1 MAGGFKAFLIAAA
14 LIVAAAT
21 TGATL
26 SAYSSTAQNSGSTFS
41 TAASYNTCPNTTLI
55 PAYLTGFENGRK
67 NAHSDNIFGFGN
79 AAATSIQTT
88 TVRSG
93 AYALKAAPVGGSAY
107 LGWWNQSLP
116 ATETIRFAIRF
127 ETLPTAN
134 VGQLFAVTTVGSTA
148 ATLKYVSASK
158 TFAFAL
164 SGNTTVTSSSS
175 VQLAAGQW
183 YVIDVRFDPSTATH
197 QLAWRLDGVAQPSVS
212 VASTATTVYDH
223 QLGTNGADT
232 YTAYYDDLMLV
243 AGTSAYPLGDGR
255 VYGLKPDGMG
265 NLTPAGSNFINNDST
280 ALNANSWQRLDEL
293 PMIGITDYI
302 SQNVLNANSYAE
314 ITFANTTETCIRAA
328 ATYITWHTGGSKSTT
343 AGFRIYDGTAQSTV
357 YQGEW
362 MHQAGRDLTKA
373 ITPATT
379 WSQSAL
385 NGLVGR
391 FGYWSATGNPSNPPS
406 LDGALIEYEVPQ

>member
-1 MAGGFKAFLIAAA
+1 MAGGLKAFLIAAA
-14 LIVAAAT
+14 LIVAAGT
-21 TGATL
+21 TSATL
-26 SAYSSTAQNSGSTFS
+26 SAYSSNAQNTGSTFS
-41 TAASYNTCPNTTLI
+41 TAASYSTCPNTTLV
-55 PAYLTGFENGRK
+55 PAYLTGFEAGRK
-67 NAHSDNIFGFGN
+67 SAHSDNIFGFGN
-79 AAATSIQTT
+79 AAATSVQTT

-107 LGWWNQSLP
+107 MGWWNQSLP

-127 ETLPTAN
+127 ETLPSAN
-134 VGQLFAVTTVGSTA
+134 VGQLFAVTTPASTA

-183 YVIDVRFDPSTATH
+183 YVIDLRFDPSTATH

-223 QLGTNGADT
+223 QVGTNGADT
-232 YTAYYDDLMLV
+232 YTAYYDDLAIV
-243 AGTSAYPLGDGR
+243 AGTAAYPLGDGR
-255 VYGLKPDGMG
+255 IYGLKPDGMG
-265 NLTPAGSNFINNDST
+265 NLTPAGSNFVNNDNT
-280 ALNANSWQRLDEL
+280 ALNANSWQRLDESPL
-293 PMIGITDYI
+293 TGNTDYI

-314 ITFANTTETCIRAA
+314 ITFANTTETCVRAA
-328 ATYITWHTGGSKSTT
+328 AAYITWHTAGAKTTT
-343 AGFRIYDGTAQSTV
+343 AAFRIYDGAVSSPV
-357 YQGEW
+357 REGEW
-362 MHQAGRDLTKA
+362 LHQAGRDLSKA

-379 WSQSAL
+379 WSPSTL

-391 FGYWSATGNPSNPPS
+391 FGYWSNTGSPANPPL